1 MNPVSIEVPME
12 TLRFRNA
19 SVEDAA
25 TLAPLSAQLI
35 RDEGHRNSM
44 TVPQL
49 TERIE
54 GWLRGEYQAVI
65 LELSNSAVGYV
76 LYRIE
81 PEHVYLRQLFVRP
94 EFRRCGFGRQA
105 IDWLW
110 RNSWAEASRLRID
123 VLVGNAAG
131 AAFWRAV
138 GFKEYCLTME
148 MERPI
153 DS

>member
-1 MNPVSIEVPME
+1 MD

-19 SVEDAA
+19 SAEDAEI
-25 TLAPLSAQLI
+25 LAPLNAELI

-44 TVPQL
+44 SLPQL
-49 TERIE
+49 AERMA
-54 GWLRGEYQAVI
+54 GWLRGEYRAVI
-65 LELSNSAVGYV
+65 FETSGAAVGYA
-76 LYRIE
+76 LYRVE
-81 PEHVYLRQLFVRP
+81 PDHIYLRQLFVRR
-94 EFRRCGFGRQA
+94 EHRRHGFGRQA
-105 IDWLW
+105 VRWLW

-123 VLVGNAAG
+123 VLVGNTAG